1 MKLYGCKSDNRSY
14 WDTRRTGQTRDHL
27 RKLISFASVKLH
39 NLISLISCI
48 MRLRLT
54 KFHKFHCFPLGFII
68 NHLCCLMMGGE
79 LSHYFSIFYKLELE
93 VGIVSLKT
101 YTLDLLTSHLCYF
114 FVCHANWG
122 GSYTRDYLR
131 KFTFKCEILHVIW
144 TVALIAKSCSNGCF
158 NLIWE
163 KI

>member
-1 MKLYGCKSDNRSY
+1 MLPD
-14 WDTRRTGQTRDHL
+14 D
-27 RKLISFASVKLH
+27 
-39 NLISLISCI
+39 
-48 MRLRLT
+48 
-54 KFHKFHCFPLGFII
+54 
-68 NHLCCLMMGGE
+68 GGE

-163 KI
+163 KIWHVFILMKFLFFRRRLYQVYHHHQKRYYWYYKSFFYSYSVYSGSVYQFVQRSE